1 MTDKNFRFRFRAII
15 ALCLLGLAL
24 IGQPVAA
31 QLDPGNPPTDDL
43 DYEEFQKKVAAML
56 PAQPDL
62 LQFSTICVFPFAP
75 WPEGI
80 GQAAARF
87 EEAFRGYSLKVD
99 QEKILL
105 LDRSGRTVFSYD
117 GRTKKQKMVATD
129 HQKASLQF
137 DDFAMLRDS
146 RLAVADNSRNELLIF
161 AGNRLDKRLGFDGD
175 RILFRHIDFVE
186 SDRLGINLVLFDSGR
201 NRTFV
206 FNQLGNLSWETEGNV
221 EPCFYGNSLVRL
233 DKGDKTLQI
242 QRLSDIT
249 RTPVTIA
256 DYTCEPAN
264 IILDAWLA
272 GTFAGHLA
280 VVVYEGRGDEDH
292 PDYAR
297 LLLIKDSK
305 MTVQRFMPNLDFR
318 LPLLTPYRLL
328 FDRSGARLITA
339 RLSPQGVEI
348 IGAPVSL
355 K

>member
-1 MTDKNFRFRFRAII
+1 MIYKIFCFRCRII
-15 ALCLLGLAL
+15 MALCLIGILLGGFQA
-24 IGQPVAA
+24 AA
-31 QLDPGNPPTDDL
+31 QLDPNNPPTDDL

-62 LQFSTICVFPFAP
+62 LQFSTIYCFPFAP

-80 GQAAARF
+80 GQAGASF

-99 QEKILL
+99 QERILL
-105 LDRSGRTVFSYD
+105 LDRSGRTVFSCD
-117 GRTKKQKMVATD
+117 GRTKNQKMVATD
-129 HQKASLQF
+129 HQKGNLQF
-137 DDFAMLRDS
+137 DDFAMLREN

-161 AGNRLDKRLGFDGD
+161 AGNRLEKRLGFDGD

-186 SDRLGINLVLFDSGR
+186 PDRLGMNLVLFDSGR

-206 FNQLGNLSWETEGNV
+206 FGHQGNLAWETEGKV
-221 EPCFYGNSLVRL
+221 EPCFYGNSLIRL
-233 DKGDKTLQI
+233 EKGDKNLQI

-249 RTPVTIA
+249 RTPVAIA
-256 DYTCEPAN
+256 DYTCEAGN
-264 IILDAWLA
+264 IILDSWLA

-297 LLLIKDSK
+297 LLLIKDGK
-305 MTVQRFMPNLDFR
+305 MTVHRFMPNLDFR

-328 FDRSGARLITA
+328 FDRSGARLVTA
-339 RLSPQGVEI
+339 RLSPQGIEI

>member
-1 MTDKNFRFRFRAII
+1 MTDKNFRFRFRVIM
-15 ALCLLGLAL
+15 LLGLISIMLGGFQAM
-24 IGQPVAA
+24 A
-31 QLDPGNPPTDDL
+31 QLDPSNPPTDDL

-62 LQFSTICVFPFAP
+62 LKFSTICVFSFAP

-80 GQAAARF
+80 GQAGASF

-105 LDRSGRTVFSYD
+105 LDRSGRTIFSYD
-117 GRTKKQKMVATD
+117 GRSKKQKMVATD
-129 HQKASLQF
+129 HQKGSLQF
-137 DDFAMLRDS
+137 DDFAMLRDG

-186 SDRLGINLVLFDSGR
+186 SDRLGMNLVLFDSGR

-206 FNQLGNLSWETEGNV
+206 FGHRGNLAWETEGNV

-233 DKGDKTLQI
+233 EKGDKTLNI
-242 QRLSDIT
+242 NRLSDIT
-249 RTPVTIA
+249 RTPVGVA

-280 VVVYEGRGDEDH
+280 VVVYEGHGDEDH

-297 LLLIKDSK
+297 LLLIKDGK
-305 MTVQRFMPNLDFR
+305 VTVHRFMPNLDFR

-339 RLSPQGVEI
+339 RLSPQGIEI

>member
-1 MTDKNFRFRFRAII
+1 M
-15 ALCLLGLAL
+15 LGGFQA
-24 IGQPVAA
+24 VA
-31 QLDPGNPPTDDL
+31 QLDPNNPPTDDL
-43 DYEEFQKKVAAML
+43 DYEEFQKKVAALL

-62 LQFSTICVFPFAP
+62 LQFSTIYIFPFAP

-99 QEKILL
+99 HEMILL
-105 LDRSGRTVFSYD
+105 LDRSGRTVFAYD
-117 GRTKKQKMVATD
+117 GRTKKQKMLATD
-129 HQKASLQF
+129 YQKASLQF
-137 DDFAMLRDS
+137 DDFTLLRDN

-186 SDRLGINLVLFDSGR
+186 SDRLGMNLVLFDSGR

-206 FNQLGNLSWETEGNV
+206 FNSNGNLTWETEGNV

-233 DKGDKTLQI
+233 EKGDKNLRI

-249 RTPVTIA
+249 RAPVAIA
-256 DYTCEPAN
+256 EYTCETTN

-297 LLLIKDSK
+297 LLLIKDGK
-305 MTVQRFMPNLDFR
+305 MTIQRFMPNLDFR

-328 FDRSGARLITA
+328 FDRSGARLVTA
-339 RLSPQGVEI
+339 RLSPQGIEI
-348 IGAPVSL
+348 IGAPVKL
-355 K
+355 Q